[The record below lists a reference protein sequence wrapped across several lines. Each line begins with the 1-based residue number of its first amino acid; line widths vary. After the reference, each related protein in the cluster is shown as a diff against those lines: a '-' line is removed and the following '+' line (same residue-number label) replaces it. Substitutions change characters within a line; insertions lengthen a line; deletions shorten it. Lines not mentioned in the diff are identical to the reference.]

1 MDEKKKFQYE
11 YPAGMHTLYADNT
24 RPQHPDYYPDVV
36 YVERHR
42 PLTLQIIRQSREG
55 EKNPAIVYVQGSGWQ
70 KQKLKQYI
78 AKLVPYARAG
88 YVVVSV
94 EYRYSEEAG
103 FPAQIQDVRTAIR
116 YVKAHAE
123 ELGVDPD
130 RIAVMGDS
138 SGGHTALM
146 AGLAYGELFDT
157 PEYGE
162 YTADVGC
169 IIDFY
174 GPTDM
179 SKMFLTEEKSGIIP
193 PEERQKRLLFQK
205 AETYEELR
213 EMLQQ
218 ANPLAYL
225 SPDRDIPPL
234 LIIHGDE
241 DPVVPFSQSVI
252 LYEKMRECRKKV
264 EFYNVAGAGHA
275 IGIWIPDIDAVVL
288 RFLRAHL

>member
-1 MDEKKKFQYE
+1 MDEKQKFQYE
-11 YPAGMHTLYADNT
+11 YPAGMHVLYADNT

-42 PLTLQIIRQSREG
+42 PLTLQIIRQSKEG
-55 EKNPAIVYVQGSGWQ
+55 EKNPAIVYIQGSGWH
-70 KQKLKQYI
+70 KQNLKQYI
-78 AKLVPYARAG
+78 AKLMPYARAG
-88 YVVVSV
+88 YVIVSV

-103 FPAQIQDVRTAIR
+103 FPAQIQDARTAIR
-116 YVKAHAE
+116 YVRAHAA
-123 ELGVDPD
+123 ELGADPA

-146 AGLAYGELFDT
+146 AGLAYGEAFDT
-157 PEYGE
+157 PEYGGC
-162 YTADVGC
+162 TADVGC

-179 SKMFLTEEKSGIIP
+179 SKMFPARGKTGPIP
-193 PEERQKRLLFQK
+193 PQERKELLLFEK

-213 EMLQQ
+213 KQAEL
-218 ANPLAYL
+218 ANPLAYIT
-225 SPDRDIPPL
+225 PERDIPPM
-234 LIIHGDE
+234 LILHGDE
-241 DPVVPFSQSVI
+241 DPVVPFSQSVM
-252 LYEKMRECRKKV
+252 LYEKMRACRKKV

-275 IGIWIPDIDAVVL
+275 VGIWIPEIDDVVL